1 MTAIKL
7 CKQASIRRIPA
18 DLPLRALSIPKQ
30 WDTAAEIASF
40 AGRSPFRLVSAAA
53 II

>member
-30 WDTAAEIASF
+30 WNTAAEIASF
-40 AGRSPFRLVSAAA
+40 AGRLSGLVSAAA